1 MGQNYEKHEENYD
14 DSLNL
19 NKVFQRK
26 NRVDKKRA
34 CLFVF
39 VNQNRKSN

>member
-26 NRVDKKRA
+26 NRVDKK
-34 CLFVF
+34 
-39 VNQNRKSN
+39 KSMPVCVCQSKS